1 MTGLLKESVS
11 LTQWRNGLFC
21 SDRKNISRD
30 KGVLNKHFVSGIQPW
45 STDIPSEG
53 EKPYRR
59 GRVSQTNFQPK

>member
-21 SDRKNISRD
+21 SVYRKNISRD

-45 STDIPSEG
+45 STDIPSEDK
-53 EKPYRR
+53 KPY
-59 GRVSQTNFQPK
+59 